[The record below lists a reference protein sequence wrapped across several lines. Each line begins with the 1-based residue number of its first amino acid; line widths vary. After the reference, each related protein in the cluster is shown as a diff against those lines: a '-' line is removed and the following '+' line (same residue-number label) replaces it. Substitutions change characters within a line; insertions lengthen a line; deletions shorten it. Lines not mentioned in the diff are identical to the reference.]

1 MDRENKRICLLTGA
15 SRGIGE
21 AILESLSQLDE
32 PPIVVAVARQPQS
45 VEIIEQQLAKHN
57 IQGQARALDLAC
69 ENSIEELYQ
78 WIQASYDTHPDILI
92 NNAGI
97 TQDNLLLRM
106 NNQQWQTVLETNLTA
121 VFRLCKLAIKG
132 MIKKRYGRIIN
143 MSSVVASIGNAGQA
157 NYAAS
162 KAAVE
167 AFTKS
172 LAQEVASRGIT
183 ANTIAPG
190 FIQTDM
196 TAKLSDVQKQAIMK
210 NVPMQRMGT
219 THEVA
224 HAVKFLLADQ
234 AGYIT
239 GTCIHVNGG
248 LVML

>member
-1 MDRENKRICLLTGA
+1 MNTKKLCLLTGA

-21 AILESLSQLDE
+21 AILSALAELPE
-32 PPIVVAVARQPQS
+32 PPIVIALARQEKSRDLMQAKLESLGLEGRAVAVN
-45 VEIIEQQLAKHN
+45 LADQEAIN
-57 IQGQARALDLAC
+57 TLFD
-69 ENSIEELYQ
+69 SIKEH
-78 WIQASYDTHPDILI
+78 YDTTPDILI
-92 NNAGI
+92 NNAGV
-97 TQDNLLLRM
+97 TDDTLLMRM
-106 NNQQWQTVLETNLTA
+106 QEQQWQTVMDTNLNA
-121 VFRLCKLAIKG
+121 VFRLCKQVLRG
-132 MIKKRYGRIIN
+132 MLKKRYGRIIN
-143 MSSVVASIGNAGQA
+143 MSSVVASIGNAGQC

-196 TAKLSDVQKQAIMK
+196 SSKLSDEQQAAIVA
-210 NVPMQRMGT
+210 NVPMKRMGKT
-219 THEVA
+219 KEVA
-224 HAVKFLLADQ
+224 HAVKFLLDAD

-239 GTCIHVNGG
+239 GSCIHVNGG